1 MAPPPAPER
10 VGRAGGS
17 APWMGMFHRH
27 HPPCAHGCG
36 TCATLRSSSGEERKW
51 CSVRRLLAVLTSLF
65 VLSGCGGA
73 QTASDTAG
81 SGGTSTPVSSELDTT
96 SQPDAT
102 TSEITAAPA
111 ASEALTLSSDAS
123 TEMVATPSF
132 PDSAGQR
139 ISLLTAVEAGRH
151 EGFDR
156 VVWTFDGDVPAYR
169 VAYVERPITED
180 GSGAPIEVRGDATL
194 QIILTPASGTDL
206 SGEDVRTIYEGPDRI
221 DGSGSGTS
229 VVEEVV
235 LTGDFEA
242 TLSWVIGLDRQAP
255 FTVTELA
262 DPTRVVIDIASG

>member
-1 MAPPPAPER
+1 M
-10 VGRAGGS
+10 
-17 APWMGMFHRH
+17 
-27 HPPCAHGCG
+27 
-36 TCATLRSSSGEERKW
+36 
-51 CSVRRLLAVLTSLF
+51 RRLLAVLTSLF

-81 SGGTSTPVSSELDTT
+81 GSTSTPVSSE
-96 SQPDAT
+96 PDAT
-102 TSEITAAPA
+102 PQSGATAASEITAAPA
-111 ASEALTLSSDAS
+111 PSEALPLSSEAS

-132 PDSAGQR
+132 PDSTGQR

-206 SGEDVRTIYEGPDRI
+206 SGEDVRTVYEGPDRI
-221 DGSGSGTS
+221 DGSASGTA

-255 FTVTELA
+255 FAVTELS